1 MQPELAE
8 GVESKGRQG
17 DGSNSQ
23 SLRIDQHGNDFVGF
37 GRSKINSLE
46 KTSLIE
52 PPIEFGIEYSCS
64 VSGLGI
70 KSDKTKGGEN
80 ETRFD
85 NTLQAKGIV
94 NPLASSDG
102 TD

>member
-1 MQPELAE
+1 MRPELVE

-23 SLRIDQHGNDFVGF
+23 SLRIDQHGNDLMGF
-37 GRSKINSLE
+37 GRSKFNSVASA
-46 KTSLIE
+46 SLVE

-85 NTLQAKGIV
+85 DALHAKRIV
-94 NPLASSDG
+94 NPLARSGGAD
-102 TD
+102 